1 MGQHHLVFVYGTLKR
16 GACNHHLLAGA
27 QALGARQLRG
37 ARLHDLG
44 PYPMAVLSGERDA
57 LIHGELYRVDGAGLQ
72 RLDVLEDY
80 PREYNRSRVRLSDG
94 TVAWLYHGRPAQVAS
109 TPLIASGHW
118 GPGAGP
124 PPASGDNGATNRPV
138 PMSAAP
144 ANPAYGALTT
154 EGNSTNIA
162 WHQAAVTRD
171 ERAQQR
177 GHRSAIL
184 WFTGLSG
191 AGKSTL
197 ANAVNAALF
206 EQGLACYVLDG
217 DNIRHGLCKD
227 LGFSD
232 ADREENIRRIGEV
245 AKLFVDA
252 GVVALTA
259 FVSPFKADRDKVR
272 ALVPAGDFI
281 EIHCAADLAVCEQ
294 RDTKGLYAKARA
306 GAIKEFTG
314 ISSPYEA
321 PDNPELRVD
330 TGSQSL
336 EASVAQVLSH
346 LQAAGIIPQAS

>member
-1 MGQHHLVFVYGTLKR
+1 MT
-16 GACNHHLLAGA
+16 
-27 QALGARQLRG
+27 
-37 ARLHDLG
+37 
-44 PYPMAVLSGERDA
+44 
-57 LIHGELYRVDGAGLQ
+57 
-72 RLDVLEDY
+72 
-80 PREYNRSRVRLSDG
+80 
-94 TVAWLYHGRPAQVAS
+94 
-109 TPLIASGHW
+109 
-118 GPGAGP
+118 
-124 PPASGDNGATNRPV
+124 
-138 PMSAAP
+138 AAP
-144 ANPAYGALTT
+144 ANPTYGELTSQ
-154 EGNSTNIA
+154 GNSTNIA

-206 EQGLACYVLDG
+206 ERGLACYVLDG

-281 EIHCAADLAVCEQ
+281 EIHCAADLGVCEQ

-306 GAIKEFTG
+306 GEIKEFTG

-321 PDNPELRVD
+321 PEAPELKVD

-336 EASVAQVLSH
+336 EESVSQVLTY
-346 LQAAGIIPQAS
+346 LQSVGVIPQAS